1 MQPAIAKFGTA
12 AIEMVLNRMTVG
24 IAMGFRPKG
33 FVSEGGNQVRVEMR
47 RGVRRD
53 EYPHLLRQVSDAEGF
68 GKTRVSG
75 RIELHKR
82 QGARFQ
88 KLANG
93 KPVPLALAMR

>member
-33 FVSEGGNQVRVEMR
+33 FVSEGSNQVRVEMR
-47 RGVRRD
+47 RGVWRD
-53 EYPHLLRQVSDAEGF
+53 EHPHLLRQVSDAEGF
-68 GKTRVSG
+68 GKSRVSG

-82 QGARFQ
+82 QSARFQ
-88 KLANG
+88 KLPNG
-93 KPVPLALAMR
+93 KPVPLALTMR